1 MTHPKW
7 DARIA
12 RARRL
17 QSAYRFAAE
26 GLQFYASVAASQK
39 SLYAGYE
46 LELGSHVRQRLPGTL
61 REEFDLSLLIPRF
74 PSFLALTA
82 QCAPPRLADSAI
94 KFKEAGETR
103 WKESLAQFWQATSL
117 SGSALDP
124 AEALFSWIFLQAYA
138 EYLAD
143 HTQPFAIHATPSRC
157 PLCGGLPLA
166 GILRAEGDGAKRSLV
181 CSLCAH
187 EWAYRRLVCPACG
200 EEEVARLVVYSA
212 PNFPHV
218 RVEACD
224 SCHKYIKTIDFT
236 KDGHAIPVV
245 DELATIPLNLWA
257 SEQGHTKLHL
267 NILGL

>member
-7 DARIA
+7 DTRIA

-17 QSAYRFAAE
+17 QTAYPFAVE
-26 GLQFYASVAASQK
+26 GLQFYASIAASQK
-39 SLYAGYE
+39 SLYGGYE
-46 LELGSHVRQRLPGTL
+46 LDLGSHARQRLPDTL

-74 PSFLALTA
+74 PPFLSLIA
-82 QCAPPRLADSAI
+82 QSAPPPLAHSAGRLH
-94 KFKEAGETR
+94 EAGEIR
-103 WKESLAQFWQATSL
+103 WRESLAQFWQAASL
-117 SGSALDP
+117 SRSALDP

-143 HTQPFAIHATPSRC
+143 HTPPFAIHATPSRC
-157 PLCGGLPLA
+157 PLCSALPLA
-166 GILRAEGDGAKRSLV
+166 GVLRPEGDGARRSLV
-181 CSLCAH
+181 CSFCAH

-200 EEEVARLVVYSA
+200 EEDVVKLVVYSA

-224 SCHKYIKTIDFT
+224 SCRQYIKTIDLT

-257 SEQGHTKLHL
+257 SEQGYTKLHL